1 MKRITSFRKDL
12 EAKKAVKII
21 AGIDNFDIERVRNV
35 VIAAD
40 KAGAS
45 AVDVAAKEEIIKMA
59 KETTSLPVFVSSIV
73 PQDLA
78 MAVKAGA
85 DAIEV
90 GNFDA
95 LYKKGLRMSAEEI
108 LDIVKETLS
117 LIGNSSVFVCVTI
130 PGHIDI
136 ASQIALAKELEE
148 LNIDLIQT
156 EGAATVHTTA
166 EGARALLETAQVSIA
181 NTIELVRKY
190 YNRNLTIEGAVL
202 TMYDART
209 NLSNQV
215 VKEVNRYFENRVFET
230 VIPRNVRLSEA
241 PSYGL
246 PIVLYDP
253 MSKGARSYEKL
264 VKEIIK
270 KNK

>member
-21 AGIDNFDIERVRNV
+21 AGIDNFDMDRVRNV

-59 KETTSLPVFVSSIV
+59 KETTSLPIFVSSIV

-95 LYKKGLRMSAEEI
+95 LYKKGMRMSAEEI
-108 LDIVKETLS
+108 LDIVKETLA
-117 LIGNSSVFVCVTI
+117 LIGNSNVFVCVTV

-136 ASQIALAKELEE
+136 SSQIALAKELEA

-166 EGARALLETAQVSIA
+166 EGARALLETARVSIA
-181 NTIELVRKY
+181 NTIELVR
-190 YNRNLTIEGAVL
+190 NVDIPVMTASGLTTTTVPMAIAAGASAVGVGSCVNKLNSEIEMIAAATAIVEAVKGC
-202 TMYDART
+202 A
-209 NLSNQV
+209 V
-215 VKEVNRYFENRVFET
+215 AEKESVN
-230 VIPRNVRLSEA
+230 A
-241 PSYGL
+241 
-246 PIVLYDP
+246 
-253 MSKGARSYEKL
+253 
-264 VKEIIK
+264 
-270 KNK
+270 

>member
-21 AGIDNFDIERVRNV
+21 AGIDNFDMDRVRNV

-45 AVDVAAKEEIIKMA
+45 AVDVAAKEEIIRMA

-85 DAIEV
+85 DAIEI

-108 LDIVKETLS
+108 LDIVKETLA
-117 LIGNSSVFVCVTI
+117 LIGNSNVFVCVTV

-136 ASQIALAKELEE
+136 SSQIALAKELEA

-166 EGARALLETAQVSIA
+166 EGARALLETAQISIA
-181 NTIELVRKY
+181 NTIEL
-190 YNRNLTIEGAVL
+190 
-202 TMYDART
+202 
-209 NLSNQV
+209 S
-215 VKEVNRYFENRVFET
+215 
-230 VIPRNVRLSEA
+230 RNVDIPVMTASGLTTTTVPMAIAAGASAVGVGSCINKLGSDIEMIATATAIVEAVKGSKVSE
-241 PSYGL
+241 
-246 PIVLYDP
+246 
-253 MSKGARSYEKL
+253 
-264 VKEIIK
+264 KESV
-270 KNK
+270 NA

>member
-21 AGIDNFDIERVRNV
+21 AGIDNFDMDRVRNV

-59 KETTSLPVFVSSIV
+59 KETTSLPIFVSSIV

-95 LYKKGLRMSAEEI
+95 LYKKGMRMSAEEI
-108 LDIVKETLS
+108 LDIVKETLA
-117 LIGNSSVFVCVTI
+117 LIGNSNVFVCVTV

-136 ASQIALAKELEE
+136 SSQIALAKELES

-181 NTIELVRKY
+181 NTIELVR
-190 YNRNLTIEGAVL
+190 NVDIPVMTASGLTTTTVPMAIAAGASAVGVGSCVNKLNSEIEMIAAATAIVEAVKGC
-202 TMYDART
+202 A
-209 NLSNQV
+209 V
-215 VKEVNRYFENRVFET
+215 AEKESVN
-230 VIPRNVRLSEA
+230 A
-241 PSYGL
+241 
-246 PIVLYDP
+246 
-253 MSKGARSYEKL
+253 
-264 VKEIIK
+264 
-270 KNK
+270 

>member
-12 EAKKAVKII
+12 EAKRAVKII
-21 AGIDNFDIERVRNV
+21 AGIDNFDMDRVRNV

-59 KETTSLPVFVSSIV
+59 KKTTSLPVFVSSIV

-78 MAVKAGA
+78 MAVKVGA
-85 DAIEV
+85 DAIEI

-108 LDIVKETLS
+108 LDIVKETLA
-117 LIGNSSVFVCVTI
+117 LIGNSNVFVCVTV

-136 ASQIALAKELEE
+136 SSQIALAKELEA

-181 NTIELVRKY
+181 NTIEL
-190 YNRNLTIEGAVL
+190 
-202 TMYDART
+202 
-209 NLSNQV
+209 S
-215 VKEVNRYFENRVFET
+215 
-230 VIPRNVRLSEA
+230 RNVDIPVMTASGLTTTTVPMAIAAGASAVGVGSCINKLGSDIEMIATATAIVEA
-241 PSYGL
+241 
-246 PIVLYDP
+246 V
-253 MSKGARSYEKL
+253 KGAKVSEKES
-264 VKEIIK
+264 V
-270 KNK
+270 NA

>member
-21 AGIDNFDIERVRNV
+21 AGIDNFDMDRVKNV

-45 AVDVAAKEEIIKMA
+45 AVDVCAKEEIIKMA
-59 KETTSLPVFVSSIV
+59 KETTSLPIFVSSIV

-95 LYKKGLRMSAEEI
+95 LYKKGLRMSAMEI
-108 LDIVKETLS
+108 LDIVKETLA
-117 LIGNSSVFVCVTI
+117 LIGKTSVFVCVTI
-130 PGHIDI
+130 PGHIAVAD
-136 ASQIALAKELEE
+136 QIALAKELEE

-156 EGAATVHTTA
+156 EGAATVEA
-166 EGARALLETAQVSIA
+166 QSQGARGLLETAEVSIA
-181 NTIELVRKY
+181 NTIEL
-190 YNRNLTIEGAVL
+190 A
-202 TMYDART
+202 
-209 NLSNQV
+209 
-215 VKEVNRYFENRVFET
+215 
-230 VIPRNVRLSEA
+230 RNVEIPVMTAS
-241 PSYGL
+241 GL
-246 PIVLYDP
+246 TTTTVSMAIAAGASAVGVGSCINKLNSQIEMIAAATAIVENV
-253 MSKGARSYEKL
+253 KGVKAQEKE
-264 VKEIIK
+264 EILA
-270 KNK
+270 

>member
-21 AGIDNFDIERVRNV
+21 AGIDNFDMDRVRNV

-85 DAIEV
+85 DAIEI

-108 LDIVKETLS
+108 LDIVKETLA
-117 LIGNSSVFVCVTI
+117 LIGNSNVFVCVTV

-136 ASQIALAKELEE
+136 SSQIALAKELEA

-181 NTIELVRKY
+181 NTIEL
-190 YNRNLTIEGAVL
+190 
-202 TMYDART
+202 
-209 NLSNQV
+209 S
-215 VKEVNRYFENRVFET
+215 
-230 VIPRNVRLSEA
+230 RNVDIPVMTASGLTTTTVPMAIAAGASAVGVGSCINKLGSDIEMIATATAIVEAVKGSKISE
-241 PSYGL
+241 
-246 PIVLYDP
+246 
-253 MSKGARSYEKL
+253 
-264 VKEIIK
+264 KESV
-270 KNK
+270 NA

>member
-12 EAKKAVKII
+12 EAKRAVKII

-78 MAVKAGA
+78 MAVNAGA

-95 LYKKGLRMSAEEI
+95 LYKKGMRMSAEEI
-108 LDIVKETLS
+108 LDIVKETLA
-117 LIGNSSVFVCVTI
+117 LIGKSSVFVCVTV

-136 ASQIALAKELEE
+136 ASQIALAKELEA

-181 NTIELVRKY
+181 NTIELVR
-190 YNRNLTIEGAVL
+190 NIDIPVMTASGLTTTTVPMALAAGASAVGVGSCVNKLNSEIEMIAAASAIVEAVKG
-202 TMYDART
+202 
-209 NLSNQV
+209 SKV
-215 VKEVNRYFENRVFET
+215 VENEAVN
-230 VIPRNVRLSEA
+230 A
-241 PSYGL
+241 
-246 PIVLYDP
+246 
-253 MSKGARSYEKL
+253 
-264 VKEIIK
+264 
-270 KNK
+270 